1 MHADKRKKLEA
12 KGWKLADTADF
23 LELSPAESTL
33 VELKV
38 NLARTMKQLRK
49 ARHISQQKL
58 AKLLGSSQSRV
69 AKMEACDSS
78 VSMDMMVRSMAVLGA
93 SSLDIAKAMEPSV
106 VVNKRPVAKRA
117 AAKTKAKAKS
127 KYKTRI
133 KTPAKK
139 KAASGKRP
147 VAA

>member
-12 KGWKLADTADF
+12 KGWKVGDTADF

-49 ARHISQQKL
+49 SRHISQQKL
-58 AKLLGSSQSRV
+58 ARLLGSSQSRV

-78 VSMDMMVRSMAVLGA
+78 VSMDMMVKSMAVLGA
-93 SSLDIAKAMEPSV
+93 SSLDIAKAMEPKV
-106 VVNKRPVAKRA
+106 VVNKRPVAKKA
-117 AAKTKAKAKS
+117 AAKTKAKVKA

>member
-12 KGWKLADTADF
+12 KGWKVGDTADF

-49 ARHISQQKL
+49 ARHISQRKL

-93 SSLDIAKAMEPSV
+93 SSLDIAKAMEPNV

-117 AAKTKAKAKS
+117 AARTKAKAKAE
-127 KYKTRI
+127 YKTRI